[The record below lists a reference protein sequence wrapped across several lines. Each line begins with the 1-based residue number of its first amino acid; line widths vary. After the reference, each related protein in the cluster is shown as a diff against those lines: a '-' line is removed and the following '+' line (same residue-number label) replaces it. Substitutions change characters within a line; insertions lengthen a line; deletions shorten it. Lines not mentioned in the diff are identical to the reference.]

1 MDRASYQAC
10 IRSLWAVAEHMRAI
24 DLHELQQSA
33 ETVGT
38 EEERRLVE
46 VMRRMVR
53 HVPPPPGHR
62 R

>member
-1 MDRASYQAC
+1 MDRASYHAV
-10 IRSLWAVAEHMRAI
+10 IRSLWSVAEHMRAI
-24 DLHELQQSA
+24 NLDELQQCA

-46 VMRRMVR
+46 VIRRMSR